1 MYFIFP
7 DNLPASVQK
16 AAFEFTSGQF
26 PLYRYI
32 TPDTEILNRGISIAI
47 PDEASH
53 IRSIRL
59 TTSLSHFTYYYP
71 EKGYKIAQGIHL
83 PPFRVP
89 AVGDLYANGVII
101 QAGADSPG
109 QHIEPDIAPYKGSV
123 MEIREQT
130 LDYFD
135 ASIYCESIS
144 EGTLDNWH
152 LPDMLNLVLL
162 HTRQREFNMFLAKYQ
177 GTFIRR
183 GILVQRQQRDRSG
196 SSIQYGKQPPRYMP
210 QKRKAAGSG
219 HTGLLKDSNSSPA
232 YSPKQYFL
240 YPVRLYPAT

>member
-7 DNLPASVQK
+7 DNLPVSVQK

-135 ASIYCESIS
+135 ALIYCESI
-144 EGTLDNWH
+144 
-152 LPDMLNLVLL
+152 
-162 HTRQREFNMFLAKYQ
+162 RQLASAGYAQ
-177 GTFIRR
+177 SGITAHQATGIQHVPRQVSRNFFIRR

-210 QKRKAAGSG
+210 QKGKAAGSG

>member
-59 TTSLSHFTYYYP
+59 TTSRSHFTYYYP

-109 QHIEPDIAPYKGSV
+109 QHIE
-123 MEIREQT
+123 QT

-135 ASIYCESIS
+135 ALIYCESIS

-177 GTFIRR
+177 GTFLYDEEYWCKDNSVIDLGVAFNMANSRLAICPKKEKR
-183 GILVQRQQRDRSG
+183 QVRAILD
-196 SSIQYGKQPPRYMP
+196 Y
-210 QKRKAAGSG
+210 
-219 HTGLLKDSNSSPA
+219 
-232 YSPKQYFL
+232 
-240 YPVRLYPAT
+240 

>member
-1 MYFIFP
+1 M
-7 DNLPASVQK
+7 
-16 AAFEFTSGQF
+16 
-26 PLYRYI
+26 YRYI

-135 ASIYCESIS
+135 ALIYCESIS

-177 GTFIRR
+177 GTFYTTRN
-183 GILVQRQQRDRSG
+183 
-196 SSIQYGKQPPRYMP
+196 
-210 QKRKAAGSG
+210 
-219 HTGLLKDSNSSPA
+219 TGAKTTA
-232 YSPKQYFL
+232 
-240 YPVRLYPAT
+240 

>member
-26 PLYRYI
+26 PLYRYG

-123 MEIREQT
+123 MEIRVT
-130 LDYFD
+130 LS
-135 ASIYCESIS
+135 AGGLCSVSRSSSLNVET
-144 EGTLDNWH
+144 GTLTGW
-152 LPDMLNLVLL
+152 PIYAILL
-162 HTRQREFNMFLAKYQ
+162 YH
-177 GTFIRR
+177 
-183 GILVQRQQRDRSG
+183 S
-196 SSIQYGKQPPRYMP
+196 
-210 QKRKAAGSG
+210 
-219 HTGLLKDSNSSPA
+219 LL
-232 YSPKQYFL
+232 
-240 YPVRLYPAT
+240 

>member
-7 DNLPASVQK
+7 DNLPVSVQK

-135 ASIYCESIS
+135 ALIYCEIHFRRD
-144 EGTLDNWH
+144 L
-152 LPDMLNLVLL
+152 
-162 HTRQREFNMFLAKYQ
+162 RQLAFAGYAQ
-177 GTFIRR
+177 S
-183 GILVQRQQRDRSG
+183 GITAHQ
-196 SSIQYGKQPPRYMP
+196 
-210 QKRKAAGSG
+210 A
-219 HTGLLKDSNSSPA
+219 TGNSTCSSPSIKELFYTTRNTGA
-232 YSPKQYFL
+232 KTT
-240 YPVRLYPAT
+240 A

>member
-71 EKGYKIAQGIHL
+71 EKDIRSRKVSIFPLSG
-83 PPFRVP
+83 FR
-89 AVGDLYANGVII
+89 
-101 QAGADSPG
+101 QS
-109 QHIEPDIAPYKGSV
+109 
-123 MEIREQT
+123 EISMQT
-130 LDYFD
+130 
-135 ASIYCESIS
+135 A
-144 EGTLDNWH
+144 
-152 LPDMLNLVLL
+152 
-162 HTRQREFNMFLAKYQ
+162 
-177 GTFIRR
+177 
-183 GILVQRQQRDRSG
+183 
-196 SSIQYGKQPPRYMP
+196 
-210 QKRKAAGSG
+210 
-219 HTGLLKDSNSSPA
+219 
-232 YSPKQYFL
+232 
-240 YPVRLYPAT
+240 

>member
-7 DNLPASVQK
+7 DNLPVSVQK

-135 ASIYCESIS
+135 ALIYCESIS

-152 LPDMLNLVLL
+152 LPDMLNPGITAHQATGIQHVP
-162 HTRQREFNMFLAKYQ
+162 RQVSRNF
-177 GTFIRR
+177 FIRR

-196 SSIQYGKQPPRYMP
+196 SSIQYGK
-210 QKRKAAGSG
+210 
-219 HTGLLKDSNSSPA
+219 
-232 YSPKQYFL
+232 
-240 YPVRLYPAT
+240 

>member
-135 ASIYCESIS
+135 ALIYCESIS

-177 GTFIRR
+177 GCGIR
-183 GILVQRQQRDRSG
+183 IKF
-196 SSIQYGKQPPRYMP
+196 GKQPPRYMP
-210 QKRKAAGSG
+210 QKVNAAGSG

>member
-7 DNLPASVQK
+7 DNLPVSVQK

-135 ASIYCESIS
+135 ALIYCESIS

-177 GTFIRR
+177 GTF
-183 GILVQRQQRDRSG
+183 
-196 SSIQYGKQPPRYMP
+196 
-210 QKRKAAGSG
+210 
-219 HTGLLKDSNSSPA
+219 
-232 YSPKQYFL
+232 L
-240 YPVRLYPAT
+240 YDE

>member
-7 DNLPASVQK
+7 DNLPVSVLK

-135 ASIYCESIS
+135 ALIYCESIS

-177 GTFIRR
+177 GTFLYDEEYWCKDNSVIDLGVAFNMANSRLAICPKKEKR
-183 GILVQRQQRDRSG
+183 QVRAILD
-196 SSIQYGKQPPRYMP
+196 Y
-210 QKRKAAGSG
+210 
-219 HTGLLKDSNSSPA
+219 
-232 YSPKQYFL
+232 
-240 YPVRLYPAT
+240 

>member
-7 DNLPASVQK
+7 DNLPVSVQK

-135 ASIYCESIS
+135 ALIYCESIS

-152 LPDMLNLVLL
+152 LPGITAHQATGIQHVP
-162 HTRQREFNMFLAKYQ
+162 RQVSRNF
-177 GTFIRR
+177 FIRR

-196 SSIQYGKQPPRYMP
+196 SSIQYGK
-210 QKRKAAGSG
+210 
-219 HTGLLKDSNSSPA
+219 
-232 YSPKQYFL
+232 
-240 YPVRLYPAT
+240 

>member
-7 DNLPASVQK
+7 DNLPVSVQK

-135 ASIYCESIS
+135 EYWCK
-144 EGTLDNWH
+144 DNSVID
-152 LPDMLNLVLL
+152 LGVA
-162 HTRQREFNMFLAKYQ
+162 FNMANSRLAICPKKEKRQ
-177 GTFIRR
+177 VRA
-183 GILVQRQQRDRSG
+183 ILD
-196 SSIQYGKQPPRYMP
+196 Y
-210 QKRKAAGSG
+210 
-219 HTGLLKDSNSSPA
+219 
-232 YSPKQYFL
+232 
-240 YPVRLYPAT
+240 

>member
-7 DNLPASVQK
+7 DNLPVSVQK

-135 ASIYCESIS
+135 ALIYCESIS

-152 LPDMLNLVLL
+152 LPLYAPKRKSGRFGPYWIIKRLK
-162 HTRQREFNMFLAKYQ
+162 FLSRLFAQ
-177 GTFIRR
+177 TIFSI
-183 GILVQRQQRDRSG
+183 SG
-196 SSIQYGKQPPRYMP
+196 SPV
-210 QKRKAAGSG
+210 SG
-219 HTGLLKDSNSSPA
+219 NINTKDCISLQSGN
-232 YSPKQYFL
+232 K
-240 YPVRLYPAT
+240 V

>member
-1 MYFIFP
+1 MEQLENYVFHIP
-7 DNLPASVQK
+7 RQSSGIRTKSSVRIHIR
-16 AAFEFTSGQF
+16 TV
-26 PLYRYI
+26 PLVSLHNTGYR
-32 TPDTEILNRGISIAI
+32 DTESGY
-47 PDEASH
+47 EASH

-135 ASIYCESIS
+135 ALIYCESIS

-177 GTFIRR
+177 GTFLYDEEYWCKDNSVIDLGVAFNMANSRLDICPKKEKR
-183 GILVQRQQRDRSG
+183 QVRAILD
-196 SSIQYGKQPPRYMP
+196 Y
-210 QKRKAAGSG
+210 
-219 HTGLLKDSNSSPA
+219 
-232 YSPKQYFL
+232 
-240 YPVRLYPAT
+240 

>member
-32 TPDTEILNRGISIAI
+32 TPDTEIMNRGNSIAI
-47 PDEASH
+47 PEEAS
-53 IRSIRL
+53 
-59 TTSLSHFTYYYP
+59 
-71 EKGYKIAQGIHL
+71 
-83 PPFRVP
+83 
-89 AVGDLYANGVII
+89 
-101 QAGADSPG
+101 

-135 ASIYCESIS
+135 ALIYCESIS

-177 GTFIRR
+177 GTFLYDEEYWCKDNSVIDLGVAFNMANSRLAICPKKEKR
-183 GILVQRQQRDRSG
+183 QVRAILD
-196 SSIQYGKQPPRYMP
+196 Y
-210 QKRKAAGSG
+210 
-219 HTGLLKDSNSSPA
+219 
-232 YSPKQYFL
+232 
-240 YPVRLYPAT
+240 

>member
-7 DNLPASVQK
+7 DNLPVSVQK

-83 PPFRVP
+83 PPF
-89 AVGDLYANGVII
+89 
-101 QAGADSPG
+101 PG
-109 QHIEPDIAPYKGSV
+109 
-123 MEIREQT
+123 
-130 LDYFD
+130 
-135 ASIYCESIS
+135 
-144 EGTLDNWH
+144 
-152 LPDMLNLVLL
+152 
-162 HTRQREFNMFLAKYQ
+162 
-177 GTFIRR
+177 
-183 GILVQRQQRDRSG
+183 SG
-196 SSIQYGKQPPRYMP
+196 SRRSLC
-210 QKRKAAGSG
+210 KRRD
-219 HTGLLKDSNSSPA
+219 HTGWSRFSRSA
-232 YSPKQYFL
+232 YRTRYSPL
-240 YPVRLYPAT
+240 

>member
-7 DNLPASVQK
+7 DNLPVSVQK

-135 ASIYCESIS
+135 ALIYCESIS

-152 LPDMLNLVLL
+152 LPDTGEPDIENIVWANKRERNLSLL
-162 HTRQREFNMFLAKYQ
+162 
-177 GTFIRR
+177 I
-183 GILVQRQQRDRSG
+183 
-196 SSIQYGKQPPRYMP
+196 IQYGPNLPLFLF
-210 QKRKAAGSG
+210 G
-219 HTGLLKDSNSSPA
+219 A
-232 YSPKQYFL
+232 YSEAAICHIECYS
-240 YPVRLYPAT
+240 

>member
-7 DNLPASVQK
+7 DNLPVSVQK

-135 ASIYCESIS
+135 ALIYCESIS
-144 EGTLDNWH
+144 EYAQSGITAH
-152 LPDMLNLVLL
+152 QATGIQHVP
-162 HTRQREFNMFLAKYQ
+162 RQVSRNF
-177 GTFIRR
+177 FIRR

-196 SSIQYGKQPPRYMP
+196 SSIQYGK
-210 QKRKAAGSG
+210 
-219 HTGLLKDSNSSPA
+219 
-232 YSPKQYFL
+232 
-240 YPVRLYPAT
+240 

>member
-71 EKGYKIAQGIHL
+71 EKGYKIAQGGYYISDRW
-83 PPFRVP
+83 FTVIRCT
-89 AVGDLYANGVII
+89 ADLN
-101 QAGADSPG
+101 QWN
-109 QHIEPDIAPYKGSV
+109 
-123 MEIREQT
+123 R
-130 LDYFD
+130 
-135 ASIYCESIS
+135 
-144 EGTLDNWH
+144 
-152 LPDMLNLVLL
+152 
-162 HTRQREFNMFLAKYQ
+162 
-177 GTFIRR
+177 
-183 GILVQRQQRDRSG
+183 
-196 SSIQYGKQPPRYMP
+196 
-210 QKRKAAGSG
+210 
-219 HTGLLKDSNSSPA
+219 
-232 YSPKQYFL
+232 
-240 YPVRLYPAT
+240 

>member
-71 EKGYKIAQGIHL
+71 EKGYKI
-83 PPFRVP
+83 
-89 AVGDLYANGVII
+89 I

-135 ASIYCESIS
+135 ALIYCESIS

-177 GTFIRR
+177 GTFLYDEEYWCKDNSVIDLGVAFNMANSRLAICPKKEKR
-183 GILVQRQQRDRSG
+183 QVRAILD
-196 SSIQYGKQPPRYMP
+196 Y
-210 QKRKAAGSG
+210 
-219 HTGLLKDSNSSPA
+219 
-232 YSPKQYFL
+232 
-240 YPVRLYPAT
+240 

>member
-7 DNLPASVQK
+7 DNLPVSVQK

-89 AVGDLYANGVII
+89 AVGHLYANGVII

-135 ASIYCESIS
+135 ALIYCESI
-144 EGTLDNWH
+144 
-152 LPDMLNLVLL
+152 
-162 HTRQREFNMFLAKYQ
+162 
-177 GTFIRR
+177 
-183 GILVQRQQRDRSG
+183 GICRIC
-196 SSIQYGKQPPRYMP
+196 SIWYYCTPGN
-210 QKRKAAGSG
+210 GNS
-219 HTGLLKDSNSSPA
+219 TCSSPSIKELFYTTRNTGA
-232 YSPKQYFL
+232 KTT
-240 YPVRLYPAT
+240 A

>member
-7 DNLPASVQK
+7 DNLPVSVQK

-109 QHIEPDIAPYKGSV
+109 QHIEPDIGLS
-123 MEIREQT
+123 
-130 LDYFD
+130 
-135 ASIYCESIS
+135 YCEAIS

-177 GTFIRR
+177 GTFLYDEEYWCKDNSVIDLGVAFNMANSRLAICPKKEKR
-183 GILVQRQQRDRSG
+183 QVRAILD
-196 SSIQYGKQPPRYMP
+196 Y
-210 QKRKAAGSG
+210 
-219 HTGLLKDSNSSPA
+219 
-232 YSPKQYFL
+232 
-240 YPVRLYPAT
+240 

>member
-7 DNLPASVQK
+7 DNLPVSVQK

-101 QAGADSPG
+101 QAG
-109 QHIEPDIAPYKGSV
+109 
-123 MEIREQT
+123 
-130 LDYFD
+130 
-135 ASIYCESIS
+135 
-144 EGTLDNWH
+144 TLDNWH

-177 GTFIRR
+177 GTFLYDEEYWCKDNSVIDLGVAFNMANSRLDICPKKEKR
-183 GILVQRQQRDRSG
+183 QVRAILD
-196 SSIQYGKQPPRYMP
+196 Y
-210 QKRKAAGSG
+210 
-219 HTGLLKDSNSSPA
+219 
-232 YSPKQYFL
+232 
-240 YPVRLYPAT
+240 

>member
-1 MYFIFP
+1 
-7 DNLPASVQK
+7 
-16 AAFEFTSGQF
+16 
-26 PLYRYI
+26 
-32 TPDTEILNRGISIAI
+32 
-47 PDEASH
+47 
-53 IRSIRL
+53 
-59 TTSLSHFTYYYP
+59 
-71 EKGYKIAQGIHL
+71 
-83 PPFRVP
+83 
-89 AVGDLYANGVII
+89 
-101 QAGADSPG
+101 
-109 QHIEPDIAPYKGSV
+109 

-135 ASIYCESIS
+135 ALIYCESIS

-177 GTFIRR
+177 GTFLYDEEYWCKDNSVIDLGVAFNMANSRLA
-183 GILVQRQQRDRSG
+183 ICT
-196 SSIQYGKQPPRYMP
+196 
-210 QKRKAAGSG
+210 QKGKAAGSG

>member
-7 DNLPASVQK
+7 DNLPVSVQK

-109 QHIEPDIAPYKGSV
+109 QHIEPD
-123 MEIREQT
+123 
-130 LDYFD
+130 
-135 ASIYCESIS
+135 
-144 EGTLDNWH
+144 
-152 LPDMLNLVLL
+152 
-162 HTRQREFNMFLAKYQ
+162 
-177 GTFIRR
+177 
-183 GILVQRQQRDRSG
+183 
-196 SSIQYGKQPPRYMP
+196 
-210 QKRKAAGSG
+210 
-219 HTGLLKDSNSSPA
+219 
-232 YSPKQYFL
+232 PK
-240 YPVRLYPAT
+240 TT